1 MFACSLLR
9 NRQQNWVSV
18 NFTVTVFRSE
28 SNFTFEKK
36 NAKVVSP
43 SVTSSPIITFQHH
56 FFSFL
61 TFPHYHL
68 LCSHV
73 AHKKP
78 FRHVLTPSPSTSCA
92 HLPILSALL
101 SAWSALV
108 RIKSEGHFW
117 SWKGTKDAISVHTK
131 LKIQNFSSFSFNRG
145 SIDSS
150 SLQIVVKAR
159 NVFMFLNGWVFKNIS
174 DSQIPTNN
182 KTCDNTEI
190 KACFSPFI
198 QVFLPFAVSTCQL
211 QASKTPVL
219 SSPSQ
224 SSKATLISNQ
234 EREGWKRE
242 RGVLGRKAKGE
253 EESGEEIKQS
263 KNKTPSLICMLSLLN
278 ATKPKA
284 CVHLNQQVTPTWVQ
298 LNIKKK
304 RTLECC
310 SHFYKMHAFYN
321 WLLSDYWDKRLPST
335 FMQSM
340 TTLWQLHDNNK

>member
-1 MFACSLLR
+1 MLKL
-9 NRQQNWVSV
+9 
-18 NFTVTVFRSE
+18 
-28 SNFTFEKK
+28 
-36 NAKVVSP
+36 SP
-43 SVTSSPIITFQHH
+43 HLSPPHRLSPFSTT
-56 FFSFL
+56 FFSPFL

-253 EESGEEIKQS
+253 AESGEEIKQS

-304 RTLECC
+304 KRTLECC

-340 TTLWQLHDNNK
+340 TTLWQLHDNK

>member
-1 MFACSLLR
+1 MTQWANLWNHTDCLLDQTASFKLMFACSLLR

-18 NFTVTVFRSE
+18 NFTVTVFSSE

-56 FFSFL
+56 FFAFL
-61 TFPHYHL
+61 TFPHYLL

-101 SAWSALV
+101 SAWSASV

-117 SWKGTKDAISVHTK
+117 SWEGTKDAISVHTK

-159 NVFMFLNGWVFKNIS
+159 NVFMFLKWLSFQEHLRHSN
-174 DSQIPTNN
+174 PN
-182 KTCDNTEI
+182 KQQNMWQHRN
-190 KACFSPFI
+190 KGLFFSLYPSFSSLCS
-198 QVFLPFAVSTCQL
+198 VNMSTT
-211 QASKTPVL
+211 SK
-219 SSPSQ
+219 
-224 SSKATLISNQ
+224 
-234 EREGWKRE
+234 
-242 RGVLGRKAKGE
+242 
-253 EESGEEIKQS
+253 
-263 KNKTPSLICMLSLLN
+263 
-278 ATKPKA
+278 
-284 CVHLNQQVTPTWVQ
+284 
-298 LNIKKK
+298 
-304 RTLECC
+304 
-310 SHFYKMHAFYN
+310 
-321 WLLSDYWDKRLPST
+321 
-335 FMQSM
+335 
-340 TTLWQLHDNNK
+340 